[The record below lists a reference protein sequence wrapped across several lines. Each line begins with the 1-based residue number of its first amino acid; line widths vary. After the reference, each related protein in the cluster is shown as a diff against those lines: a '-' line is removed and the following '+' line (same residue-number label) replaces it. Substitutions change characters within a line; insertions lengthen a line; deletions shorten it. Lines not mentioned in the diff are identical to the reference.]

1 MQSNELSASS
11 PLSEQG
17 DGVAGSSYARATI
30 NMNVI
35 ELPQY
40 KDVIA
45 ALTPVLNDLPGKL
58 IAIDGRSGVGKTT
71 LGRYLAWQFNISLVE
86 SDLFLI
92 PNQGKLVYL
101 NEVLSHVI

>member
-1 MQSNELSASS
+1 
-11 PLSEQG
+11 
-17 DGVAGSSYARATI
+17 
-30 NMNVI
+30 MNAK

-40 KDVIA
+40 KDVIT
-45 ALTPVLNDLPGKL
+45 ALTSVLYDLPGKL
-58 IAIDGRSGVGKTT
+58 IAIDGQPGVGKTT

-101 NEVLSHVI
+101 NEVLSHVSTSRLKNPRPVNDNCVFPLFAARFGCHHPL